1 MMESREAIVPSSS
14 TFEYRSGFEGVVV
27 RIADVSRVEES
38 STVRWFLAKPVA
50 VPGVKFV
57 LKSGEEKIFPI
68 DFPAR
73 QEILS
78 RLRAMLPPA

>member
-1 MMESREAIVPSSS
+1 
-14 TFEYRSGFEGVVV
+14 
-27 RIADVSRVEES
+27 VEEI
-38 STVRWFLAKPVA
+38 STARLFLAKPVT

-78 RLRAMLPPA
+78 RLRAMVP